1 MTNPDFLSIV
11 VRRERRG
18 YLWQLLDGMV
28 AVARGTAAQKKTSL
42 GRGTPRQA
50 RGGAAGPHHC
60 RSQTRAASVAETVS
74 GSGGQLLKGI
84 EL

>member
-28 AVARGTAAQKKTSL
+28 AVARGTAAQKKQAWVEA
-42 GRGTPRQA
+42 RHAKRAAARQA
-50 RGGAAGPHHC
+50 RTTAGHKPERHPW
-60 RSQTRAASVAETVS
+60 RKLLVGRAASS
-74 GSGGQLLKGI
+74 
-84 EL
+84 